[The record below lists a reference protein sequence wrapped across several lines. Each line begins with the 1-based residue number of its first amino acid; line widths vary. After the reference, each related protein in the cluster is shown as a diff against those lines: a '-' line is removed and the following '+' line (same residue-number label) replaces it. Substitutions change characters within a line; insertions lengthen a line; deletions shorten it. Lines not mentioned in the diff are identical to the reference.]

1 MTKLPTINW
10 PHCAGQQHIK
20 ENLEAAVANGTL
32 GHAYLFS
39 GAAGSGKFAAALDL
53 SLILLCE
60 DKNTRPCMKCDSCT
74 KVLHYA
80 HPDFHVVM
88 PVDLPK
94 ELKGKDDDEDGEK
107 DTNDDEGVN
116 KKNEKEE
123 KKWRFISERIKDRI
137 TEVYLRPEYKK
148 KPDIPV
154 VWIRELAQAMLRGK
168 IGKSFN
174 IGIFDGVDLMKA
186 STGNAMLK
194 ILEEPPAGTVLLLLT
209 DRPSAVLPTIVSRC
223 QILRFSYSSPEEIR
237 SQLCSRL
244 SLDPSDPR
252 LAPRLDAVIH
262 TGSLGRSLYRWNHPS
277 DEAQKEA
284 CALWDLCLRK
294 NWLELAE
301 YIDRLSEQGDYT
313 LYEQLFTELMQRV
326 RNAFLREL
334 DGTENLF
341 LGDRSTIVDLQGS
354 SSHAQVERISKLCER
369 SIAAVKA
376 HANMTLV
383 LTHFAIALTEMF
395 HDEKQQYR

>member
-1 MTKLPTINW
+1 MITINW
-10 PHCAGQQHIK
+10 PHCAGQHHIK

-39 GAAGSGKFAAALDL
+39 GTEGSGKFAAAFDL
-53 SLILLCE
+53 TLALLCE
-60 DKNTRPCMKCDSCT
+60 ARDLQRPCMTCAACT

-80 HPDFHVVM
+80 HPDFHVIM
-88 PVDLPK
+88 PVVLTK
-94 ELKGKDDDEDGEK
+94 
-107 DTNDDEGVN
+107 
-116 KKNEKEE
+116 E
-123 KKWRFISERIKDRI
+123 KKQKNSEDEITEEGWKEIFDKVKERIADPYRVPQYEK
-137 TEVYLRPEYKK
+137 V
-148 KPDIPV
+148 PDIPV
-154 VWIRELAQAMLRGK
+154 EWIRELNHAIVRGTLEK
-168 IGKSFN
+168 NVNVAIIDGADILSKS
-174 IGIFDGVDLMKA
+174 
-186 STGNAMLK
+186 SGNNMLK

-252 LAPRLDAVIH
+252 VDAVIH

-313 LYEQLFTELMQRV
+313 MYEQLFTELMQRV

-369 SIAAVKA
+369 SIAAVKT

-395 HDEKQQYR
+395 HGEKQQYS